1 MGFRF
6 RRYQCPSCEK
16 TFDFL
21 HEVTDGVEEPPP
33 DYCPKCGEYV
43 GSNPEPI
50 PHIGA
55 LLKPQNQTM
64 DRVYRQMES
73 ASIARAEQA
82 ADMMGVPVSEMSN
95 IKMLDMKDNLRE
107 GDISAKIPTP
117 TPVPQAP
124 PQNLMNGNAGLATA
138 AMIKSQGGSVGQS
151 VMDGFRRDHHMRAN
165 QMMRLG
171 EMGRAKANS

>member
-1 MGFRF
+1 MGYRS

-33 DYCPKCGEYV
+33 SYCPKCGEYV
-43 GSNPEPI
+43 GAEPEPI

-64 DRVYRQMES
+64 DKVYRGMEA
-73 ASIARAEQA
+73 ASYARAEEA
-82 ADMMGVPVSEMSN
+82 ASMLNVPVSEVAN
-95 IKMLDMKDNLRE
+95 IRMTDMRDNLRE

-117 TPVPQAP
+117 TMAP
-124 PQNLMNGNAGLATA
+124 SQPPPNLMGGSQGLATA

-151 VMDGFRRDHHMRAN
+151 VMDGFRRDHSMRAN

-171 EMGRAKANS
+171 EMGRAKG